1 MSKLIL
7 TLLILSSLTQANLG
21 SFDKQGRFIYPDTN
35 KPYTGNLEVANNDW
49 GNDSVVST
57 DTTVGLA
64 TGEYVKFSKDY
75 VDGVLHGVEKA
86 FYRTGKLKSVGYFNK
101 GLIDGTTTL
110 YYEDGSVQAQ
120 VSFNNGAREG
130 KAVSFYPDG
139 AKQLEHFFIN
149 DKLNGVASQWYDTG
163 SLMITRDYSKGLL
176 HGEVITYYESGKVF
190 EVTKF
195 NYGTP
200 KSKFIYHEDGS
211 LADEQGFLSK
221 QVIDSIIS

>member
-1 MSKLIL
+1 MKL
-7 TLLILSSLTQANLG
+7 TLLLITLTLTSLAQADLG

-35 KPYTGNLEVANNDW
+35 KPYTGNLDVINNDW
-49 GNDSVVST
+49 GKDAVEFN
-57 DTTVGLA
+57 
-64 TGEYVKFSKDY
+64 KDY
-75 VDGVLHGVEKA
+75 VDGVLHGAEKV
-86 FYRTGKLKSVGYFNK
+86 FYRSGRLKSVGYFNK

-120 VSFNNGAREG
+120 VSFNNGAKEG

-163 SLMITRDYSKGLL
+163 SLMISRDYSKGLL
-176 HGEVITYYESGKVF
+176 HGEVTTYYESGRVF

-200 KSKFIYHEDGS
+200 KFKRTYNEDGS
-211 LADEQGFLSK
+211 IAKEEGFFDRK
-221 QVIDSIIS
+221 TINKIIS

>member
-1 MSKLIL
+1 MSKLLL
-7 TLLILSSLTQANLG
+7 TLLLLSSLAQANLG
-21 SFDKQGRFIYPDTN
+21 TYKNGKFIYPDTN
-35 KPYTGNLEVANNDW
+35 KPYTGNLDVINNDW
-49 GNDSVVST
+49 GKDAVEFN
-57 DTTVGLA
+57 
-64 TGEYVKFSKDY
+64 KDY
-75 VDGVLHGVEKA
+75 VDGALHGAEKV
-86 FYRTGKLKSVGYFNK
+86 FYRSGRLKSVGYFNK

-120 VSFNNGAREG
+120 VSFNNGAKEG

-149 DKLNGVASQWYDTG
+149 DKLNGVARQWYDTG
-163 SLMITRDYSKGLL
+163 SLMITRDYSQGLL

-190 EVTKF
+190 EITKF

>member
-1 MSKLIL
+1 MVYLFVVAFRIKMKHTLLLLTLIL
-7 TLLILSSLTQANLG
+7 TTAQANLG
-21 SFDKQGRFIYPDTN
+21 TFKDGRFIFPETN
-35 KPYTGNLEVANNDW
+35 KPYTGNLDVINNDW
-49 GNDSVVST
+49 GKDAVEFN
-57 DTTVGLA
+57 
-64 TGEYVKFSKDY
+64 KDY
-75 VDGVLHGVEKA
+75 VDGALHGAEKV
-86 FYRTGKLKSVGYFNK
+86 FYRSGRLKSVGYFNK

-120 VSFNNGAREG
+120 VSFNNGAKEG

-163 SLMITRDYSKGLL
+163 SLMISRDYSKGLL
-176 HGEVITYYESGKVF
+176 HGEVTTYYESGRVF

-200 KSKFIYHEDGS
+200 KFKRTYNEDGS
-211 LADEQGFLSK
+211 IAKEEGFFDRK
-221 QVIDSIIS
+221 TINKIIS

>member
-1 MSKLIL
+1 MKL
-7 TLLILSSLTQANLG
+7 TLLLITLTLTSLAQADLG

-35 KPYTGNLEVANNDW
+35 KPYTGNLDVINNDW
-49 GNDSVVST
+49 GKDAVEFN
-57 DTTVGLA
+57 
-64 TGEYVKFSKDY
+64 KDY
-75 VDGVLHGVEKA
+75 VDGALHGAEKV
-86 FYRTGKLKSVGYFNK
+86 FYRSGRLKSVGYFNK

-120 VSFNNGAREG
+120 VSFNNGAKEG

-163 SLMITRDYSKGLL
+163 SLMISRDYSKGLL
-176 HGEVITYYESGKVF
+176 HGEVTTYYESGRVF

-200 KSKFIYHEDGS
+200 KFKRTYNEDGS
-211 LADEQGFLSK
+211 IAKEEGFFDRK
-221 QVIDSIIS
+221 TINKIIS